1 MKKALIIYNTLFL
14 ILGNVLFSNLHHLA
28 HNHDHDHGFNHTD
41 CEECL
46 IIENGSNYIPDCDEL
61 KLSNNN
67 FSQFLSD
74 FFIAIECSFE
84 KTYLSR
90 APPIS

>member
-14 ILGNVLFSNLHHLA
+14 ILGSTLFSNLHH
-28 HNHDHDHGFNHTD
+28 HHDHEHDFNNSD

-46 IIENGSNYIPDCDEL
+46 IIENSSSYIPDCTEL
-61 KLSNNN
+61 NLQNNS
-67 FSQFLSD
+67 FSK
-74 FFIAIECSFE
+74 FISEFISIFQWLIE

>member
-1 MKKALIIYNTLFL
+1 MKKALITYNSLFL
-14 ILGNVLFSNLHHLA
+14 ILGNVLFSNLHH
-28 HNHDHDHGFNHTD
+28 HDHHHDHDLNHSD

-46 IIENGSNYIPDCDEL
+46 IIENSGSYVSDCAEL
-61 KLSNNN
+61 NLPNNS
-67 FSQFLSD
+67 FSK
-74 FFIAIECSFE
+74 FISEFISTFEWLIE